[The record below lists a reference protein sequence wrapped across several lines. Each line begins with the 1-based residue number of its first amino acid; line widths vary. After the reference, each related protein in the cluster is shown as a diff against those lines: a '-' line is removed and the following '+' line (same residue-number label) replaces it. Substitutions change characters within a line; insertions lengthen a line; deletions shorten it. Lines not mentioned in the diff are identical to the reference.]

1 MPIYIARCGKSLKA
15 STLIPVWRAP
25 RDPSTAGTPNL
36 KEAYKGSLFDIANLH
51 VIHYDSRKAFYNRA
65 GYIIY
70 NGYMSSARGNIGTYV
85 EDLETNTPGLVTGTL
100 RKGTYVLNEAAKNI
114 MGGNIIEGN
123 AKVNAA
129 KVDLT
134 RTVVSGNANIQG
146 GTFTDCEMTG
156 SATVHGGAYERVLI
170 TGNANLTIEGEAT
183 ITGSTFDGDTT
194 LHYTANSECRIT
206 GHTPAAMH
214 EDDQDLLWAFRF
226 TVALYDCG
234 TVHTFCLKSKKHNK
248 GCKCGLYAP
257 QAYRESK
264 VANEYMELA
273 NARSTDTDRLEA
285 LEAEM
290 NKEFTLRTI
299 AKWSREL
306 R

>member
-1 MPIYIARCGKSLKA
+1 MPIYIARYGKSLKA

-25 RDPSTAGTPNL
+25 RNPSTTGTPNL
-36 KEAYKGSLFDIANLH
+36 KEAYKGTLFDLAHLH

-65 GYIIY
+65 GHIIY

-85 EDLETNTPGLVTGTL
+85 EDLETNTPGLVTDTL

-129 KVDLT
+129 NVDLT
-134 RTVVSGNANIQG
+134 RSTVSGNANIQG
-146 GTFTDCEMTG
+146 GTFTDCEMTD
-156 SATVHGGAYERVLI
+156 SATVIGGTYERVTVKGETALDV
-170 TGNANLTIEGEAT
+170 EGET
-183 ITGSTFDGDTT
+183 KIQNSVFEGDTT
-194 LHYTANSECRIT
+194 LHYTANGEFEIS
-206 GHTPAAMH
+206 GHNTPNS
-214 EDDQDLLWAFRF
+214 DRDLLAAFKF
-226 TVALYDCG
+226 TASLFSCG
-234 TVHTFCLKSKKHNK
+234 TVHTFCLESKKHNK
-248 GCKCGLYAP
+248 ECKCGLYAP

-264 VANEYMELA
+264 IANEYMELV
-273 NARSTDTDRLEA
+273 NARSTDTARLET

>member
-1 MPIYIARCGKSLKA
+1 MPIYIGRYSKSHKA

-65 GYIIY
+65 GHIVY
-70 NGYMSSARGNIGTYV
+70 NGYMSSVRGNIGSYI
-85 EDLETNTPGLVTGTL
+85 EDLETNTPGLVTDTL

-134 RTVVSGNANIQG
+134 RTVLSGNANVQG
-146 GTFTDCEMTG
+146 GTFTDCEMTD
-156 SATVHGGAYERVLI
+156 SATVIGGTYERV
-170 TGNANLTIEGEAT
+170 TIKGEAT
-183 ITGSTFDGDTT
+183 LNVEGETKIQNSVFEGDTI
-194 LHYTANSECRIT
+194 LHYTANGEFEIS
-206 GHTPAAMH
+206 GHNTPNSNR
-214 EDDQDLLWAFRF
+214 DLLAAFRF
-226 TVALYDCG
+226 AASLFNCG
-234 TVHTFCLKSKKHNK
+234 TVHTFCLKSKNHNA

-257 QAYRESK
+257 LAIRGSE
-264 VANEYMELA
+264 VARDYMA
-273 NARSTDTDRLEA
+273 MVNACSVDTERLEA

-290 NKEFTLRTI
+290 NKEFTRRNVF
-299 AKWSREL
+299 KWIREL

>member
-1 MPIYIARCGKSLKA
+1 MPIYIARYGKSLKA

-25 RDPSTAGTPNL
+25 RDPSTTGTPNL
-36 KEAYKGSLFDIANLH
+36 KEAYKGTLFDLAHLH

-65 GYIIY
+65 GHIIY
-70 NGYMSSARGNIGTYV
+70 NGYMSSVRGNIGTYV
-85 EDLETNTPGLVTGTL
+85 EDLETNTPGLVTDTL

-129 KVDLT
+129 NVDLT

-146 GTFTDCEMTG
+146 GTFTDCKMTD
-156 SATVHGGAYERVLI
+156 SATVIGGTYERV
-170 TGNANLTIEGEAT
+170 TVKGEAT
-183 ITGSTFDGDTT
+183 LNVEGETKIQNSIFEGDTI
-194 LHYTANSECRIT
+194 LHYTANGEFEIS
-206 GHTPAAMH
+206 GHNTPNSNR
-214 EDDQDLLWAFRF
+214 DLLAAFKF
-226 TVALYDCG
+226 ASSLFSCG
-234 TVHTFCLKSKKHNK
+234 TVHTFCLESKKHNK

>member
-1 MPIYIARCGKSLKA
+1 MPRYMAKYSKSLKS

-36 KEAYKGSLFDIANLH
+36 KEAYKGSLFDLANLH

-65 GYIIY
+65 GHIIY
-70 NGYMSSARGNIGTYV
+70 NGYMSSVRGNIGTYIK
-85 EDLETNTPGLVTGTL
+85 DLETNTPGLVTDTL

-134 RTVVSGNANIQG
+134 RTVLSGNANVQG
-146 GTFTDCEMTG
+146 GTFTDCEMTD
-156 SATVHGGAYERVLI
+156 SATVIGGTYERV
-170 TGNANLTIEGEAT
+170 TVKGEAT
-183 ITGSTFDGDTT
+183 LNVEGETKIQNSVFEGDTI
-194 LHYTANSECRIT
+194 LHYTANGEFEIS
-206 GHTPAAMH
+206 GHNTPNS
-214 EDDQDLLWAFRF
+214 DRDLLAAFKF
-226 TVALYDCG
+226 AASLFNCG
-234 TVHTFCLKSKKHNK
+234 TVHTFCLKSKNHNA

-257 QAYRESK
+257 LAIRGSE
-264 VANEYMELA
+264 VARDYMA
-273 NARSTDTDRLEA
+273 MVNACSVDTERLEA

-290 NKEFTLRTI
+290 NKEFTRRNVF
-299 AKWSREL
+299 KWSREL